1 MDFRFTK
8 EQEAWRQ
15 EVRQF
20 LKENPAEKFPIE
32 GVDEGYGCGAT
43 SDKFGRLLGSKGW
56 ISMTWPKEYGGQG
69 RPLMDVLILL
79 EEMAYARAPW
89 YGVLFNFTTGNML
102 IKIGSAELKKEL
114 LPGVAR
120 GEECFW
126 LAMSEPDA
134 GSDLLSLRTQAVE
147 KEDCW
152 VVNGQKTWASLAD
165 LARLGLLYTKTE
177 TDPNISKAKTITMF
191 LLDKN
196 LPGVTVRPLINLAGD
211 ITHNEVFLDDVRIPK
226 KYLLGQ
232 KNKGFIH
239 MLEGLDFDR
248 FWGRFI
254 KPPFCKSVIE
264 DLVRYAKETR
274 RDGAILANDPMVRHK
289 LAESAIETE
298 ACRVIFWNAGWKMC
312 NGLPFS
318 MDSAMG
324 KIMAD
329 EMGQRLFHK
338 GTQIMGSYSQLG
350 EATKWAPLRAEI
362 QKWYLSSLGHT
373 IAGGTSEIIRNTIA
387 TVGLGLPR

>member
-1 MDFRFTK
+1 MDFRFTA
-8 EQEAWRQ
+8 EQEAWRR

-20 LKENPAEKFPIE
+20 LKENPAEKFPVE

-43 SDKFGRLLGSKGW
+43 SSEFGRLLGSKGW

-102 IKIGSAELKKEL
+102 IKIGSDELKKEL
-114 LPGVAR
+114 LSGVAK

-274 RDGAILANDPMVRHK
+274 RDGTILANDPMVRHK

-298 ACRVIFWNAGWKMC
+298 TCRLIFWNAGWKMC

-318 MDSAMG
+318 MDSALG

-329 EMGQRLFHK
+329 EMGQRLFNK
-338 GTQIMGSYSQLG
+338 GMQIMGPYSQLG

-362 QKWYLSSLGHT
+362 QKWYLCSLGHT